1 MKLTVDSIVEDVIS
15 HMKKSKEKFI
25 LVEDFPQVLTEI
37 INKKY
42 GKFTYTSEVGMAI
55 KNRLKNSSSI
65 ELYKS
70 DYSIYDNDGACTVT
84 LGEYFVLKG
93 AYRNVVDMKEQ
104 HRIIPM
110 IFKRRQDV
118 IAWENGEI
126 DID

>member
-1 MKLTVDSIVEDVIS
+1 MN
-15 HMKKSKEKFI
+15 KSKEKFI
-25 LVEDFPQVLTEI
+25 LIEDFPQVLTDI

-55 KNRLKNSSSI
+55 KNRLKNSPSI
-65 ELYKS
+65 EIYKS

-104 HRIIPM
+104 HKIIPM
-110 IFKRRQDV
+110 IFKRREDV
-118 IAWENGEI
+118 IAWENGEVEF
-126 DID
+126 D